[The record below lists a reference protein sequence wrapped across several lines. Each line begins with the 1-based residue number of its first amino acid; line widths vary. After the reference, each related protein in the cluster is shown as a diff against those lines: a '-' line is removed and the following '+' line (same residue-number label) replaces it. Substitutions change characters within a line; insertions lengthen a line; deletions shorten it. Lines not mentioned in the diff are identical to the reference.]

1 MNNGIS
7 KYTSDLMRTYGAG
20 VVTCKEKNATYT
32 IHLFGFWKASLLK
45 HQQRACLYYCL
56 HTYLC
61 AEVEEGEKGRR
72 WRRKDSLEL
81 VITESITRSY
91 LQGVACVSFLLL
103 STLSC
108 SFANYGGNG
117 RRRQRERDRGKDI
130 TSRYDRKFT
139 GLLEIYGVD
148 DDR

>member
-1 MNNGIS
+1 MSNGLNKYIS
-7 KYTSDLMRTYGAG
+7 DFMRTYGAG
-20 VVTCKEKNATYT
+20 VEQVRKKTRRTLYT
-32 IHLFGFWKASLLK
+32 SRFWKASLLK

-91 LQGVACVSFLLL
+91 LQGVACVSFLFL
-103 STLSC
+103 STLSLLC
-108 SFANYGGNG
+108 EP
-117 RRRQRERDRGKDI
+117 RRKWEAKTKRKRQRKRYYIEIRPEIHGA
-130 TSRYDRKFT
+130 SRNIRS
-139 GLLEIYGVD
+139 
-148 DDR
+148 